1 MSAPEALKTWR
12 EEQALSQADAAEKA
26 GVTAPTWCDWEQGK
40 KSPTVDRA
48 EDLEKVTKG
57 AVTVAMW
64 AEFTRA
70 RRAERSEKKGAA

>member
-1 MSAPEALKTWR
+1 MSAPEELKKWR
-12 EEQALSQADAAEKA
+12 ESLDLSQAQAAERA
-26 GVTAPTWCDWEQGK
+26 SVTAPTWCDWEQGK

-48 EDLEKVTKG
+48 EDLERVTDG

-70 RRAERSEKKGAA
+70 RRAERKGAA

>member
-1 MSAPEALKTWR
+1 VSAPEELKKWR
-12 EEQALSQADAAEKA
+12 EDRELSQAEAAEKA

-48 EDLEKVTKG
+48 EDLERVTEG
-57 AVTVAMW
+57 AVTVPMW

-70 RRAERSEKKGAA
+70 RRAERKGAA

>member
-1 MSAPEALKTWR
+1 MSAPAELKNWR
-12 EEQALSQADAAEKA
+12 EKQGLSQAEAAEKA

-48 EDLEKVTKG
+48 EDLERVTGG
-57 AVTVAMW
+57 AVTVPMW

-70 RRAERSEKKGAA
+70 RRAERRGVA

>member
-1 MSAPEALKTWR
+1 MSAPDELKRWR
-12 EEQALSQADAAEKA
+12 EAVELSQAQAAERA

-48 EDLEKVTKG
+48 EDLERVTDG

-64 AEFTRA
+64 AEFTRT
-70 RRAERSEKKGAA
+70 RRAERKGAA